1 MQDLLITDIDDD
13 LMRLIEAKAKAMG
26 ISVEEVARLSIIEQ
40 LKDAPDSKAD
50 RQTSD
55 PK

>member
-13 LMRLIEAKAKAMG
+13 LLRLVEAKAKAMG
-26 ISVEEVARLSIIEQ
+26 VSTEEVARLAIIEQ
-40 LKDAPDSKAD
+40 LKDVPDPEAD